1 MNKVTNRVEQMIKKT
16 RAAGQQVKNKK
27 RRKQIEDAIKNQK
40 KVYMNEY

>member
-27 RRKQIEDAIKNQK
+27 RRK
-40 KVYMNEY
+40 